1 MEKKS
6 VLTYSNSTER
16 RNFVSSAQFFR
27 IIFLKVLT
35 EN

>member
-1 MEKKS
+1 MKKKP
-6 VLTYSNSTER
+6 VLTGSDSAER
-16 RNFVSSAQFFR
+16 RNFVSSARFFR

>member
-1 MEKKS
+1 MKKKP
-6 VLTYSNSTER
+6 VLMYSNSTER
-16 RNFVSSAQFFR
+16 RIFVSSAQFFR

>member
-1 MEKKS
+1 MKKKP
-6 VLTYSNSTER
+6 VLPCSDSAER
-16 RNFVSSAQFFR
+16 RNFVSSSRFFR